1 MQKGQAMCGAVY
13 WAQIVPYYQVV
24 CLCEEGMLALQQVT
38 TLLVSAHLASTS
50 IVRQPP
56 DKC

>member
-1 MQKGQAMCGAVY
+1 MCGAVY